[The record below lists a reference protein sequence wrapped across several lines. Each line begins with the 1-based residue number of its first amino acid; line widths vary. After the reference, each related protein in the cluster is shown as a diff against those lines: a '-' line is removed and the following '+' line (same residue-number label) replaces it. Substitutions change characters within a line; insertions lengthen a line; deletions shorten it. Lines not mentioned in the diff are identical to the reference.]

1 MSTSLLLSQSVGYG
15 ILVGVGALFALGMYF
30 TTIILAKFANEVQGT
45 EMFMT
50 AKHSVKSG
58 LLASSVVSSWTIAAT
73 LLTSTTWTFGYGISG
88 AYFYGAGAC
97 VQIFLFAVAA
107 IELKR
112 KAPGAHTMLELT
124 KLRYGVAGH
133 WVQIIFSTLYQF
145 FNCVCILVGTSA
157 VFSGLTGMN
166 QIAACFL
173 IPLGTILY
181 TLTGGIK
188 ATILTDWVHT
198 FIIYVVILIG
208 LFVTYT
214 TSNLIGS
221 IDEMYKLLREAAIRT
236 PVTGNPG
243 GQYLTMH
250 SLDAVLYGIILF
262 GAGCAASVDV
272 QLFQKAIA
280 ATPEGTFTGYFLG
293 TLCWFSIPFCLA
305 TTFGLVG
312 RALEAS
318 PSFPTYPALL
328 SAKQYA
334 AGLALPYAAQ
344 ALMGKGGAVA
354 ILLQIFM
361 AATSAFSSDLVCFAS
376 VWTFD
381 VYRAYFNPNA
391 SGGLL
396 IKLSHLSVVLFALVC
411 CGVAAGLTTTPVGV
425 NFIITS
431 IGIIC
436 NPALFP
442 IYATVLWKQQN
453 TYAVV
458 GAPILGLITSLASW
472 LGSAQSLY
480 GSITIDTM
488 SMPLCQVVGQVTAMI
503 SPCIYSP
510 MITYLTGPQNFDW
523 EIFQNIR
530 AVDDSDV
537 KGITREQLAAQQHI
551 EHATAEEDTKLK
563 HERNVAA
570 WASIAVAL
578 CFLIIF
584 PMPLYGT
591 RYVFNLSFFRFW
603 VVWTFMWAV
612 CAAATIAILPIYQ
625 GRRTLTM
632 FARRF
637 ILRQEM
643 NVIVGTA
650 ARDSD
655 SDKKADGGSLGTEK
669 EGGKTEAILT

>member
-1 MSTSLLLSQSVGYG
+1 
-15 ILVGVGALFALGMYF
+15 MYF

-112 KAPGAHTMLELT
+112 KAPGAHTVLELT
-124 KLRYGVAGH
+124 KLR
-133 WVQIIFSTLYQF
+133 I
-145 FNCVCILVGTSA
+145 CC
-157 VFSGLTGMN
+157 
-166 QIAACFL
+166 C
-173 IPLGTILY
+173 
-181 TLTGGIK
+181 GIK

-198 FIIYVVILIG
+198 VIIYVVILIG
-208 LFVTYT
+208 LFVTYA

-221 IDEMYKLLREAAIRT
+221 IDEMYKLLREAAVRT
-236 PVTGNPG
+236 PVAGNPG
-243 GQYLTMH
+243 GEYLTMH

-280 ATPEGTFTGYFLG
+280 ATSEGTFTGYFLG

-396 IKLSHLSVVLFALVC
+396 IKLSHISVVLFALVC

-458 GAPILGLITSLASW
+458 GAPILGLITSISSW
-472 LGSAQSLY
+472 LGSAHSLY

-488 SMPLCQVVGQVTAMI
+488 SMPLCQVVGQVTAII

-510 MITYLTGPQNFDW
+510 LITYLTGPQNFDW

-537 KGITREQLAAQQHI
+537 KGITQEQLAAQQTI
-551 EHATAEEDTKLK
+551 EHSTIEEDTKLK
-563 HERNVAA
+563 QERNIAA

-603 VVWTFMWAV
+603 VVWTFLWAIG
-612 CAAATIAILPIYQ
+612 AAATIAILPIYQ

-632 FARRF
+632 FVRRF
-637 ILRQEM
+637 VLRQDM
-643 NVIVGTA
+643 SVIVGVASKDTA
-650 ARDSD
+650 SD
-655 SDKKADGGSLGTEK
+655 EKAGGRELVLEK
-669 EGGKTEAILT
+669 EGGKTEAVSI